1 MVRYSREVSAAVRI
15 QRELMD
21 FQQNSPP
28 SLSVNVRADNM
39 NVWVVTLN
47 GVEGTLFEGEKHKL
61 RIEFPSVGSRG
72 GRARRPLSNAR
83 RALDA

>member
-1 MVRYSREVSAAVRI
+1 MT
-15 QRELMD
+15 LTG
-21 FQQNSPP
+21 
-28 SLSVNVRADNM
+28 AD
-39 NVWVVTLN
+39 
-47 GVEGTLFEGEKHKL
+47 GTVFEGEKYKL